1 MSGKYI
7 CTSRCTFLFSYQN
20 RCISLPITDHR
31 ALTPGKKKLPLR
43 KKKTKNLSKQ
53 KHAFCSLLL
62 HMVNLFMSAN
72 AVVKNKL
79 YIFHM
84 VLQEASSTK
93 PNRAVA
99 NRVRLWSVWFVVS
112 ASLFKAPVFCV
123 ALTFNPPRCAGSLR
137 FHFHLTVRLLSKHCN
152 MPYACVCMCAS
163 SFVIYIFLHLFFW
176 AFHVSSFRRPPST
189 IPLSLM
195 CRSYT
200 LTVYVFSQMLI
211 LVSTQE
217 ISDFSLLNVLC
228 YVCL

>member
-1 MSGKYI
+1 
-7 CTSRCTFLFSYQN
+7 
-20 RCISLPITDHR
+20 
-31 ALTPGKKKLPLR
+31 
-43 KKKTKNLSKQ
+43 
-53 KHAFCSLLL
+53 
-62 HMVNLFMSAN
+62 MVNLFMSAN

-163 SFVIYIFLHLFFW
+163 FFVIYIFLHIFLSFSCLFLS
-176 AFHVSSFRRPPST
+176 APPVHNPSVTHVSVIYTDCICFLSNAYPCIYTGNQWFFIVKCALLRL
-189 IPLSLM
+189 PLMDMWEYLCFLCCVWALWCLWMLM
-195 CRSYT
+195 FIYIRHYLEQRDCPLVHLALKSQDKYT
-200 LTVYVFSQMLI
+200 L
-211 LVSTQE
+211 
-217 ISDFSLLNVLC
+217 
-228 YVCL
+228 